1 MTCGPWATVLGPRL
15 IGLKFKNYL
24 TLEAWRL
31 QLAAC
36 SFYEPVRVL
45 GMKVL
50 RLGAWRLSLTV
61 TVVPGPL
68 LMDLV
73 YDSSVSHM

>member
-1 MTCGPWATVLGPRL
+1 MA
-15 IGLKFKNYL
+15 
-24 TLEAWRL
+24 
-31 QLAAC
+31 LAAC

>member
-1 MTCGPWATVLGPRL
+1 MKLG
-15 IGLKFKNYL
+15 
-24 TLEAWRL
+24 
-31 QLAAC
+31 AC